1 MHQKFDKVFDLVKQ
15 KVFYPY
21 ETLFNETLPSK
32 KEFYSLLSGRGIS
45 DKKYQHVL
53 KVSNESEMKTL
64 KDYHDLYSKCNVL
77 LLPDVFEKF
86 ANRCLDNYSL
96 CPSHYLSALTLCW
109 DTMLVWLKLS

>member
-64 KDYHDLYSKCNVL
+64 RLSWFVL
-77 LLPDVFEKF
+77 KMQCFIVTWCIWKI
-86 ANRCLDNYSL
+86 C
-96 CPSHYLSALTLCW
+96 
-109 DTMLVWLKLS
+109 K